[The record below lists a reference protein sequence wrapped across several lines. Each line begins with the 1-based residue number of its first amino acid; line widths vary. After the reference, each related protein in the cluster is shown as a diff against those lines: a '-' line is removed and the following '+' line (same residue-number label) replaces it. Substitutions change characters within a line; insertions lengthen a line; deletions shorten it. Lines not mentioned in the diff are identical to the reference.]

1 MRLKNEELAV
11 LLKET
16 AAALPDNA
24 SPEQV
29 LSTCDF
35 YWQRKSQAMLK
46 ALEERLIQVV
56 KRLPKLSG
64 MSDAEQMAI
73 IVQTME
79 SIT

>member
-24 SPEQV
+24 SPDQV

-35 YWQRKSQAMLK
+35 YWQRPSSL
-46 ALEERLIQVV
+46 V
-56 KRLPKLSG
+56 
-64 MSDAEQMAI
+64 
-73 IVQTME
+73 
-79 SIT
+79 